1 MTNVWKA
8 TATNASTI
16 PAKGV
21 DAWVRTIGNAY
32 KAAKRTGATHF
43 VGANYAGWFI
53 DTEDQEH
60 AIIKVEADGT
70 VSKRDN

>member
-1 MTNVWKA
+1 MNNWKA
-8 TATNASTI
+8 TATNAATI

-21 DAWVRTIGNAY
+21 DGWTRTIGNAY
-32 KAAKRTGATHF
+32 KAAKRTGTTHF

-60 AIIKVEADGT
+60 AMIKVEADGT
-70 VSKRDN
+70 VSKREK